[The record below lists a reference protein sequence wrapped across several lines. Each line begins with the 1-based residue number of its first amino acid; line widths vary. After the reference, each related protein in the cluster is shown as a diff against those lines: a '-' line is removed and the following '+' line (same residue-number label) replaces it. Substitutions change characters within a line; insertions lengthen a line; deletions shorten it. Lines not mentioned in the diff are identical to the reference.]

1 MIKLRDLSATIGNY
15 SMDPDE
21 MRITHEGHRE
31 MVRKRIKSTGL
42 SADQIGRKVG
52 GANDQVFASSRAGTH
67 VLAPWHFGPLVECR
81 RARTI
86 DQVPLEWCYGNGV
99 LLDFSKTK
107 KPGEAIYTDDLK
119 NELQRINHTLQ
130 PLDIVLL
137 RTGAEDYFD
146 HDPRF
151 PEMASGL
158 VEESLRWLLDQ
169 GIKLIGTDAYIL
181 DIPIPKMVAELKKG
195 NKGAFFPVHYAG
207 REREHLQAG
216 KLFNL
221 QSLSQPSGFKL
232 MMFPIKIEE
241 GAAAWTR
248 AVAIEGEGI
257 LTQMPTLIDLS
268 VPIMSESMERHAVSV
283 DRITPLE
290 DARRLAKSYGI
301 SRNLL
306 PTSDLFAEDLISC
319 SSHAGTHVDAP
330 WHYGPIVEGRP
341 AKTIDQFPLEFCYGD
356 AVLLDFSHKKP
367 HDPITSL
374 ELMGELERID
384 YDLKPD
390 DIVLIRTGAE
400 DHFFDDPRF
409 ADRGSGLSGD
419 AIIWLFGKGIR
430 MMGTDSYTMDI
441 PISIM
446 SQKLKNGDRAAYFPV
461 HKSGIIKESSHA
473 EKLFNLKKIPKP
485 FGFKI
490 AMFPIKLEN
499 CSGAWTRAVAII

>member
-21 MRITHEGHRE
+21 AHITHESHPE

-42 SADQIGRKVG
+42 TADQIGRQVG
-52 GANDQVFASSRAGTH
+52 GANDHVEASSRAGTH
-67 VLAPWHFGPLVECR
+67 VLAPWHFGPIIAGQP
-81 RARTI
+81 ARTI

-107 KPGEAIYTDDLK
+107 KPGEAIGTGDLK
-119 NELQRINHTLQ
+119 KELRRIKHALQ
-130 PLDIVLL
+130 PLDIVLI

-151 PEMASGL
+151 PELASGL
-158 VEESLRWLLDQ
+158 IEESLLWLLDQ
-169 GIKLIGTDAYIL
+169 GIRLIGTDACVL
-181 DIPIPKMVAELKKG
+181 DVPIPKMVAELKKG
-195 NKGAFFPVHYAG
+195 NKEAFFPAHYAG
-207 REREHLQAG
+207 RGREHLQAG

-221 QSLSQPSGFKL
+221 HSLSEPSGFKL
-232 MMFPIKIEE
+232 MLFPIKIEA

-268 VPIMSESMERHAVSV
+268 VPIMSEGMERHAVSI
-283 DRITPLE
+283 DRLTRLE
-290 DARRLAKSYGI
+290 EARRFAKSQGI
-301 SRNLL
+301 SCRML
-306 PTSDLFAEDLISC
+306 PTAELFAGELVAC

-341 AKTIDQFPLEFCYGD
+341 AKTIDQFPLEFCYGNG
-356 AVLLDFSHKKP
+356 VLLDFSHKKP
-367 HDPITSL
+367 SDPITAL
-374 ELMGELERID
+374 ELMGELERIN
-384 YDLKPD
+384 YELQPA
-390 DIVLIRTGAE
+390 DIVLIRTGAG

-409 ADRGSGLSGD
+409 VDMGSGLSGD
-419 AIIWLFGKGIR
+419 AILWLFGKGIR

-461 HKSGIIKESSHA
+461 HKSGIIKESSHV

-485 FGFKI
+485 FGFKV
-490 AMFPIKLEN
+490 AMFPVKLEN
-499 CSGAWTRAVAII
+499 CSGGWTRAVAII